1 MCFLMKIFKDVCQ
14 NLNLNQDSRLEVG
27 TFFSRQSQI
36 VKVLGFVG
44 HMVFDMSILNSDVAR
59 KLPRA
64 VNK

>member
-1 MCFLMKIFKDVCQ
+1 MCLLMKIFKDVCQ
-14 NLNLNQDSRLEVG
+14 KLNLNQDSRLEVG
-27 TFFSRQSQI
+27 TFFSRKSQI